1 MADQA
6 VVLFDGVCNLCN
18 GAVQF
23 ILKRDPVGYFQFASL
38 QSKAAGQLLGSR
50 PALDSIVLVMGG
62 EIHTKSGAALR
73 IARKLRFPWPLLSVF
88 LLVPSPIRDAIYNGI
103 ARNRYRWFGRRG
115 VCMIPAKEFR
125 VRFLDNEDP
134 DDRV

>member
-1 MADQA
+1 MPNRS

-23 ILKRDPVGYFQFASL
+23 ILNRDPSGHFHFTSL
-38 QSKAAGQLLGSR
+38 QSTAAARLLGANP
-50 PALDSIVLVMGG
+50 PADSILLLQDGQTY
-62 EIHTKSGAALR
+62 TKSDAALR
-73 IARKLRFPWPLLSVF
+73 IARGLRFPWPLLSVF
-88 LLVPSPIRDAIYNGI
+88 LLVPAPVRDLIYNWI
-103 ARNRYRWFGRRG
+103 ARNRYRWFGRREA
-115 VCMIPAKEFR
+115 CMIPSKEFQ